1 MNDFDTYRNEGFA
14 SSMITTKELVF
25 EMVVEPLFSVKHCAL
40 GKNTLMKLIVEKQ
53 S

>member
-1 MNDFDTYRNEGFA
+1 MTLTPTENEGFA
-14 SSMITTKELVF
+14 SSMVTTKELVF